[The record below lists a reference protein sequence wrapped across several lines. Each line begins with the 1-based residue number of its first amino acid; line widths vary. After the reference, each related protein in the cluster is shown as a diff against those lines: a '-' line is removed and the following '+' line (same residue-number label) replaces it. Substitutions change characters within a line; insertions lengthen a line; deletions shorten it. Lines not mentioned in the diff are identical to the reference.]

1 MRGER
6 PATLPFQAVTRTR
19 LIVNLEAARRVGL
32 SIPASIVDQAV
43 EVVGR

>member
-6 PATLPFQAVTRTR
+6 PAALPFQAVTRTR
-19 LIVNLEAARRVGL
+19 VIVNLEAARRVGL
-32 SIPASIVDQAV
+32 AIPSSIVAQAA